1 MTLQEFMD
9 YFENEKKLEI
19 TMLSQGVTMLYSF
32 FMPKAKRDERMSKPV
47 SEVVKIVS
55 KKEIDPWVRTRL
67 LYYKV
72 VRGYLACLLTLYI
85 QGVFF
90 NWSSPKI
97 FEVQNGLI
105 HYKFFNW
112 YPFHW

>member
-47 SEVVKIVS
+47 SEVVRIVS
-55 KKEIDPWVRTRL
+55 KKDIDPWVRTRL
-67 LYYKV
+67 LYYKRSFSLKTV
-72 VRGYLACLLTLYI
+72 VHMCLNKVCIKLI
-85 QGVFF
+85 DVF
-90 NWSSPKI
+90 
-97 FEVQNGLI
+97 
-105 HYKFFNW
+105 
-112 YPFHW
+112 